1 MKHSKKHPN
10 IDELLNKLEAIELVT
25 LTIPHQLSILRSGHD
40 WNFFVIP
47 ITVLLLLAGAA
58 IGLNFNK
65 IMWGFVG
72 GAFFALLVGYGYHL
86 FDLQWQRAAKQKV
99 IELIDDIEGNEGFLP
114 WFRPIL
120 AKTTYRIM
128 FYKLM
133 RRQQIE
139 IEEYVRALHRLREKN
154 REELK
159 TRLLK
164 LYPPPE
170 ITHDENTQTS

>member
-1 MKHSKKHPN
+1 
-10 IDELLNKLEAIELVT
+10 
-25 LTIPHQLSILRSGHD
+25 
-40 WNFFVIP
+40 
-47 ITVLLLLAGAA
+47 
-58 IGLNFNK
+58 
-65 IMWGFVG
+65 
-72 GAFFALLVGYGYHL
+72 
-86 FDLQWQRAAKQKV
+86 
-99 IELIDDIEGNEGFLP
+99 
-114 WFRPIL
+114 
-120 AKTTYRIM
+120 M

-170 ITHDENTQTS
+170 ITHDENTKTS